1 MTASSLIRSHS
12 SAHPSATDEEQQ
24 GCLGAAS
31 PVEEEMVINTPLG
44 CLRGKYYIK
53 AALQS
58 AVFLVVVSCYGV
70 AHFLSSPPSSFSLEE
85 DDLGMRMLQAAEP
98 SAAPSIDEE
107 CAAILAKQADPW
119 WMAILMGIGVMYMFL
134 ALAIACDEFFV
145 PALEEMS
152 GPRRLNLSMD
162 VAGAT
167 LMAAGGSAPELFT
180 ALFGTFSESSI
191 GFGTIVGSAVFNV
204 LFVIAMCSLLSYEV
218 LELTWW
224 PLFRDSLFYVI
235 GLGILALFV
244 GFVGK
249 DEVELWE
256 ACVLFGMYLLYI
268 LLMWQNA
275 NLYKALTGK
284 TLEYTEEDETP
295 PSSQEQTNGA
305 AEESPGGDGE
315 EEKTGDQNGNMKR
328 QGSKSGSIASGI
340 GSGGLHH
347 GNQPA
352 HFRWQGTFRAG
363 ILKLLKDPDSWMD
376 TAGVGIVA
384 KIAGDADYVFS
395 QVDIDGNGH
404 VDREEL
410 KQLFNLLECYITPRE
425 LEEVFNQ
432 LDEDKDGTISQNEF
446 TEWYCRSE
454 ERILSQV
461 HHVFD
466 QIDVNKSNSID
477 REEVKTLLTKLD
489 PHTQEADVEEALNSM
504 YKGGSREEIT
514 FEEFSE
520 WYKQC
525 AIFEKQK
532 ALVEEDMQ
540 GVWENLKPPK
550 NGSCRDW
557 AWYIVVLPLVA
568 MMTFTVPDVRRPG
581 MGRWCYLSFLLSIA
595 WIGGFSYFMVEWTET
610 IGNTIGIPSVIM
622 GLTVLAA
629 GTSVPD
635 LLSSVIVARRGSG
648 DMAVSSSIGSNIFDI
663 LVGLPFPWIL
673 YTAIK
678 KKPVSISSDG
688 LVRSLL
694 ILVGMIVLVISAVH
708 CQGWKLTK
716 MLGGIMFFFYLGFLA
731 QAIVLELPFKTC

>member
-1 MTASSLIRSHS
+1 MDA
-12 SAHPSATDEEQQ
+12 EQQ
-24 GCLGAAS
+24 NCLEAGTAK
-31 PVEEEMVINTPLG
+31 EEMVINTPLG
-44 CLRGKYYIK
+44 CLRGKHYVK
-53 AALQS
+53 AAVQS
-58 AVFLVVVSCYGV
+58 AVFVVVLACYALANFAFAPKVVG
-70 AHFLSSPPSSFSLEE
+70 FGE
-85 DDLGMRMLQAAEP
+85 DDLMGMRMLQEP
-98 SAAPSIDEE
+98 SPTVAPTTEQQGID
-107 CAAILAKQADPW
+107 CAAILSNTADPVW
-119 WMAILMGIGVMYMFL
+119 LIAFMILGVLYMFL

-152 GPRRLNLSMD
+152 GPRRMNLSMD

-180 ALFGTFSESSI
+180 AAFGTFTESAI

-204 LFVIAMCSLLSYEV
+204 LFVIAMCSLLANEV
-218 LELTWW
+218 LQLTWW
-224 PLFRDSLFYVI
+224 PLFRDSLYYVI
-235 GLGILALFV
+235 GLCTLAAFV
-244 GFVGK
+244 GYVG
-249 DEVELWE
+249 DDGTIELWE
-256 ACVLFGMYLLYI
+256 ACVLFGLYI
-268 LLMWQNA
+268 CYIILMWQNA
-275 NLYKALTGK
+275 NLYKLITGK
-284 TLEYTEEDETP
+284 TLGQPNEDETP
-295 PSSQEQTNGA
+295 PPAQEQTNGE
-305 AEESPGGDGE
+305 AEESPNNDE
-315 EEKTGDQNGNMKR
+315 EQDTNGNIKR
-328 QGSKSGSIASGI
+328 GASKSASVSSDI
-340 GSGGLHH
+340 GSRGGGLHH
-347 GNQPA
+347 GHHRA

-363 ILKLLKDPDSWMD
+363 ILKLLKDPISWMD

-425 LEEVFNQ
+425 LEEVFNS
-432 LDEDKDGTISQNEF
+432 LDEDKDGTINQNEF

-477 REEVKTLLTKLD
+477 RDEVKTLLTKLD
-489 PHTQEADVEEALNSM
+489 HHTTDDDVAQALETM
-504 YKGGSREEIT
+504 YKEGSKEEIT

-532 ALVEEDMQ
+532 ALVHEDMQ
-540 GVWENLKPPK
+540 GVWENLKPPR
-550 NGSCRDW
+550 NGTCRDW
-557 AWYIVVLPLVA
+557 SWYIVVFPLVA
-568 MMTFTVPDVRRPG
+568 VMTFTVPDVRRPG
-581 MGRWCYLSFLLSIA
+581 MGKWCYLSFILSIA
-595 WIGGFSYFMVEWTET
+595 WIGGFSFLMVNWTET
-610 IGNTIGIPSVIM
+610 IGNTLGIPPVIM

-663 LVGLPFPWIL
+663 LVGLPLPWIL

-678 KKPVSISSDG
+678 GKPVQISSTG
-688 LVRSLL
+688 LVRSIT
-694 ILVGMIVLVISAVH
+694 ILVGMIVLVITAVH
-708 CQGWKLTK
+708 FQGWRLTRK
-716 MLGGIMFFFYLGFLA
+716 LGGIMFVFYLCFLA
-731 QAIVLELPFKTC
+731 QAIYFELPFMSC